1 MYNFRAIRDR
11 RWESLVIEV
20 CDGLCH
26 VVFYLMFDVP
36 TLDCV
41 EGIGLSLSIYIH
53 HLTVI

>member
-41 EGIGLSLSIYIH
+41 EGIALSLSLYIYTI
-53 HLTVI
+53 